1 MAAGITYTPLAT
13 NTLASATASVTFSS
27 ISGSYT
33 DLRVVL
39 QVKNSVGDGYAT
51 QLQYNSDTATNYS
64 WVGAAGYAGSSAN
77 SFRGTSVAIQK
88 VGFTSAT
95 SGNAWTPI
103 TIDIFN
109 YANATTY
116 KSCLSRS
123 SSIDTNQYTLMT
135 AGLWRSTAAIT
146 SLTFTSESSGTF
158 AAGSTFTLYGIASA

>member
-1 MAAGITYTPLAT
+1 MPLPSTMTPIAT
-13 NTLASATASVTFSS
+13 QTLNTATATVTFSS
-27 ISGSYT
+27 IPQDYT

-39 QVKNSVGDGYAT
+39 QVKNSVGNGYAT
-51 QLQYNSDTATNYS
+51 QLQYNSDTGTNYS
-64 WVGAAGYAGSSAN
+64 WVGAAGYAGGSAN
-77 SFRGTSVAIQK
+77 SFRASTVSIQK

-103 TIDIFN
+103 TIDILN

-123 SSIDTNQYTLMT
+123 NSVDSNDYVLMA
-135 AGLWRSTAAIT
+135 AGLWRSTAAIN

-158 AAGSTFTLYGIASA
+158 ASGSTFTLYGIKAA